1 MRGLNPVR
9 LGNEVEGWYLSMQG
23 LNPVRL
29 GKEVEGWYGS
39 VGILPAALECL

>member
-1 MRGLNPVR
+1 MR